1 MALRMFQ
8 PTCPICASARYDSK
22 DAVLEHMIDAHPDA
36 PLASF
41 LMTARKF
48 PKLVFRDYVYC
59 LRKRHGPKHY
69 WHCEER
75 RSRGGHIG
83 CKGSA
88 ITYGQTADDVTS
100 VVALTTKHNHSSSAV
115 KVGLARA
122 QELLYKQA
130 LETDATPL
138 SIRQQ
143 VFASVDPEVAKM
155 LPSDSAMSRTIHRL
169 NRGAS
174 KAQRPKREIEFQLN
188 ESIQK

>member
-1 MALRMFQ
+1 M
-8 PTCPICASARYDSK
+8 
-22 DAVLEHMIDAHPDA
+22 
-36 PLASF
+36 
-41 LMTARKF
+41 
-48 PKLVFRDYVYC
+48 
-59 LRKRHGPKHY
+59 
-69 WHCEER
+69 
-75 RSRGGHIG
+75 G

-100 VVALTTKHNHSSSAV
+100 VVALTTKHNHPSSAV

-155 LPSDSAMSRTIHRL
+155 LPSDSAMSRTIHRKRL